1 MLDVFME
8 NSIRVRE
15 ECVEELKNLCRTYLV
30 YQKDYSSIEFVFYTL
45 LSYSD
50 VNDGSIIDMFLRE
63 IGDEELKLQNY
74 LCRYSNLRY
83 CLSLLLTDYYK
94 VSSNM
99 NISEFLDTETR
110 IFDFLVNI
118 ALYGNPDDV
127 DSMDLIKSLCV
138 AALTA

>member
-1 MLDVFME
+1 ME
-8 NSIRVRE
+8 NSITVRE

-30 YQKDYSSIEFVFYTL
+30 YQRDYSSIEFVFYTL
-45 LSYSD
+45 LSYSNM
-50 VNDGSIIDMFLRE
+50 NDGSIIDMLLRE
-63 IGDEELKLQNY
+63 IADEELKLQNY

-83 CLSLLLTDYYK
+83 CLALLLNDYYK

-99 NISEFLDTETR
+99 NTAEFLDTETR

>member
-1 MLDVFME
+1 ME
-8 NSIRVRE
+8 NSLKVRK

-50 VNDGSIIDMFLRE
+50 MNDSSIIDGFLRE

-83 CLSLLLTDYYK
+83 CLALLPNDYYK

-99 NISEFLDTETR
+99 NIAEFLDTETR

>member
-1 MLDVFME
+1 ME
-8 NSIRVRE
+8 NSLKVRK

-30 YQKDYSSIEFVFYTL
+30 YQRDYSSIEFVFYTL
-45 LSYSD
+45 LSYSNM
-50 VNDGSIIDMFLRE
+50 NDSSIIDMFLRE

-83 CLSLLLTDYYK
+83 CLALLLNDYYK

-99 NISEFLDTETR
+99 NISEFLDTESR

-118 ALYGNPDDV
+118 ALSGNPADV
-127 DSMDLIKSLCV
+127 DSMDMITSLCV
-138 AALTA
+138 VALTA

>member
-1 MLDVFME
+1 M
-8 NSIRVRE
+8 RK

-45 LSYSD
+45 LSYSNM
-50 VNDGSIIDMFLRE
+50 NDSSIIDMFLRE

-83 CLSLLLTDYYK
+83 CLALLLNDYYK

-99 NISEFLDTETR
+99 NIAEFLDTESR

-118 ALYGNPDDV
+118 ALSGNPADV
-127 DSMDLIKSLCV
+127 DSMDMIKSLCV
-138 AALTA
+138 VALTA

>member
-1 MLDVFME
+1 ME
-8 NSIRVRE
+8 NSLKVRK

-30 YQKDYSSIEFVFYTL
+30 YQRDYSSIEFVFYTL
-45 LSYSD
+45 LSYSNM
-50 VNDGSIIDMFLRE
+50 NDSSIIDSFLRE

-83 CLSLLLTDYYK
+83 CLALLLIDYYK

-99 NISEFLDTETR
+99 NVAEFLDTESR

-118 ALYGNPDDV
+118 ALSGNPADV
-127 DSMDLIKSLCV
+127 DSMDMIKSLCV

>member
-1 MLDVFME
+1 ME

-30 YQKDYSSIEFVFYTL
+30 YQRDYSSIEFVFYTL
-45 LSYSD
+45 LSYSNM
-50 VNDGSIIDMFLRE
+50 NDSSIIDMFLRE

>member
-1 MLDVFME
+1 ME
-8 NSIRVRE
+8 NSIRLRE

-50 VNDGSIIDMFLRE
+50 MNDSSIIDGFLRE

-83 CLSLLLTDYYK
+83 CLALLLNDNYK

-99 NISEFLDTETR
+99 NVAEFLDTESR

-118 ALYGNPDDV
+118 ALSGNPADV
-127 DSMDLIKSLCV
+127 DSMDMIKSLCV

>member
-1 MLDVFME
+1 ME

-30 YQKDYSSIEFVFYTL
+30 YQRDYSSIEFVFYTL
-45 LSYSD
+45 LSYSNM
-50 VNDGSIIDMFLRE
+50 NDSSIIDMFLRE

-127 DSMDLIKSLCV
+127 GSMDLIKSLCV

>member
-1 MLDVFME
+1 ME
-8 NSIRVRE
+8 KSLKVRK

-30 YQKDYSSIEFVFYTL
+30 YQRDYSSIEFVFYTL
-45 LSYSD
+45 LSYSNM
-50 VNDGSIIDMFLRE
+50 NDSSIIDMFLRE

-83 CLSLLLTDYYK
+83 CLALLLNDYYK

-99 NISEFLDTETR
+99 NIADFLDTETR

-118 ALYGNPDDV
+118 ALYGNPVDV

>member
-1 MLDVFME
+1 ME
-8 NSIRVRE
+8 NSLKVRK

-30 YQKDYSSIEFVFYTL
+30 YQRDYSSIEFVFYTL
-45 LSYSD
+45 LSYSNM
-50 VNDGSIIDMFLRE
+50 NDSSIIDSFLRE

-99 NISEFLDTETR
+99 NIAEFLDTETR

-118 ALYGNPDDV
+118 ALSGNPADV

>member
-1 MLDVFME
+1 ME
-8 NSIRVRE
+8 NSLKVRK

-30 YQKDYSSIEFVFYTL
+30 YQRDYSSIEFVFYTL

-50 VNDGSIIDMFLRE
+50 MNDSSIIDMFLRE

-83 CLSLLLTDYYK
+83 CLALLLNDYYK

>member
-1 MLDVFME
+1 ME
-8 NSIRVRE
+8 NSLKVRK

-30 YQKDYSSIEFVFYTL
+30 YQRDYSSIEFVFYTL
-45 LSYSD
+45 LSYSNM
-50 VNDGSIIDMFLRE
+50 NDSSIIDMFLRE

-83 CLSLLLTDYYK
+83 CLALLLTDYYK
-94 VSSNM
+94 VSASM
-99 NISEFLDTETR
+99 NISEFLDMETK

-118 ALYGNPDDV
+118 ALSSNPSDI
-127 DSMDLIKSLCV
+127 DSMNLIKSLCV

>member
-1 MLDVFME
+1 ME
-8 NSIRVRE
+8 NSIAVRE
-15 ECVEELKNLCRTYLV
+15 ECAEELKNLCRTYLV
-30 YQKDYSSIEFVFYTL
+30 CQKDYSSIEFVFYTL

-50 VNDGSIIDMFLRE
+50 MNDSSIIDMFLRE

-83 CLSLLLTDYYK
+83 CLALLLNDYYK

-99 NISEFLDTETR
+99 NIAEFLDTETR
-110 IFDFLVNI
+110 IFDFLVNL

>member
-1 MLDVFME
+1 ME
-8 NSIRVRE
+8 NSLKVRK

-50 VNDGSIIDMFLRE
+50 MNDSSIIDGFLRE

-83 CLSLLLTDYYK
+83 CLALLLNDYYK

>member
-1 MLDVFME
+1 ME
-8 NSIRVRE
+8 NSLKLRK

-30 YQKDYSSIEFVFYTL
+30 YQRDYSSIEFVFYTL

-50 VNDGSIIDMFLRE
+50 MNDSSIIDGFLRE

-83 CLSLLLTDYYK
+83 CLALLLNDYYK

-99 NISEFLDTETR
+99 NVAEFLDTETR

>member
-1 MLDVFME
+1 ME
-8 NSIRVRE
+8 NSLKVRK

-50 VNDGSIIDMFLRE
+50 MNDSSIIDMFLRE

>member
-1 MLDVFME
+1 MK
-8 NSIRVRE
+8 NSITVRE
-15 ECVEELKNLCRTYLV
+15 ECAEELKNLCRTYLV

-50 VNDGSIIDMFLRE
+50 MNDSSIIDSFLRE

-83 CLSLLLTDYYK
+83 CLALLLTDYYK
-94 VSSNM
+94 VSASM
-99 NISEFLDTETR
+99 NISEFLDTESR

-118 ALYGNPDDV
+118 ALSGNPADV
-127 DSMDLIKSLCV
+127 DSMDMIKSLCV
-138 AALTA
+138 VALTA

>member
-1 MLDVFME
+1 ME
-8 NSIRVRE
+8 NSLKVRK

-30 YQKDYSSIEFVFYTL
+30 YQRDYSSIEFVFYTL
-45 LSYSD
+45 LSYSNM
-50 VNDGSIIDMFLRE
+50 NDSSIIDSFLRE

-83 CLSLLLTDYYK
+83 CLALLLNDYYK

-99 NISEFLDTETR
+99 NVAEFLDTESR

-118 ALYGNPDDV
+118 ALSGNPADV
-127 DSMDLIKSLCV
+127 DSMDMIKSLCV

>member
-1 MLDVFME
+1 ME
-8 NSIRVRE
+8 NSLKVRK

-50 VNDGSIIDMFLRE
+50 MNDSSIIDMFLRE

-83 CLSLLLTDYYK
+83 CLALLLNDYYK

>member
-1 MLDVFME
+1 MK
-8 NSIRVRE
+8 NSLKVRK

-30 YQKDYSSIEFVFYTL
+30 YQRDYSSIEFVFYTL

-50 VNDGSIIDMFLRE
+50 MNDSSIIDSFLRE

-83 CLSLLLTDYYK
+83 CLALLLNDYYK

-99 NISEFLDTETR
+99 NIAEFLDTETR

>member
-1 MLDVFME
+1 ME
-8 NSIRVRE
+8 NSLKVRK

-50 VNDGSIIDMFLRE
+50 MNDSSIIDMFLRE

-83 CLSLLLTDYYK
+83 CLALLLNDYYK

-99 NISEFLDTETR
+99 NIAEFLDTESR

-118 ALYGNPDDV
+118 ALSGNPADV
-127 DSMDLIKSLCV
+127 DSMDMIKSLCV

>member
-1 MLDVFME
+1 ME
-8 NSIRVRE
+8 NSLKVRK

-30 YQKDYSSIEFVFYTL
+30 YQRDYSSIEFVFYTL

-50 VNDGSIIDMFLRE
+50 MNDSSIIDMFLRE

-83 CLSLLLTDYYK
+83 CLALLLNDYYK

-99 NISEFLDTETR
+99 NIAEFLDTETR

>member
-1 MLDVFME
+1 ME
-8 NSIRVRE
+8 NSLKVRK

-30 YQKDYSSIEFVFYTL
+30 YQRDYSSIEFVFYTL
-45 LSYSD
+45 LSYSNM
-50 VNDGSIIDMFLRE
+50 NDSSIIDSFLRE

-83 CLSLLLTDYYK
+83 CLSLLLNDYYK

-99 NISEFLDTETR
+99 NVAEFLDMETK

-118 ALYGNPDDV
+118 ALSSNPSDV
-127 DSMDLIKSLCV
+127 DSMNLIKSLCV

>member
-1 MLDVFME
+1 ME
-8 NSIRVRE
+8 KSLKVRK

-30 YQKDYSSIEFVFYTL
+30 YQRDYSSIECVFYTL
-45 LSYSD
+45 LSYSNM
-50 VNDGSIIDMFLRE
+50 NDSSIIDSFLRE

-83 CLSLLLTDYYK
+83 CLALLLNDYYK

>member
-1 MLDVFME
+1 ME
-8 NSIRVRE
+8 NSLKVRK

-50 VNDGSIIDMFLRE
+50 MNDSSIIDSFLRE

-83 CLSLLLTDYYK
+83 CLALLLNDYYK

-110 IFDFLVNI
+110 IFDFLVNL

>member
-1 MLDVFME
+1 ME
-8 NSIRVRE
+8 NSLKVRK

-30 YQKDYSSIEFVFYTL
+30 YQRDYSSIEFVFYTL

-50 VNDGSIIDMFLRE
+50 MNDSSIIDGFLRE

-83 CLSLLLTDYYK
+83 CLALLLNDYYK

-99 NISEFLDTETR
+99 NIAEFLDTESR

-118 ALYGNPDDV
+118 ALSGNPADV
-127 DSMDLIKSLCV
+127 DSMDMIKSLCV

>member
-1 MLDVFME
+1 ME
-8 NSIRVRE
+8 NSLKVRK

-30 YQKDYSSIEFVFYTL
+30 YQRDYSSIEFVFYTL
-45 LSYSD
+45 LSYSNM
-50 VNDGSIIDMFLRE
+50 NDSSIIDMFLRE

-94 VSSNM
+94 VSASM
-99 NISEFLDTETR
+99 NISEFLDMETK

-118 ALYGNPDDV
+118 ALSGNPADV
-127 DSMDLIKSLCV
+127 DSMDMIKSLCV

>member
-1 MLDVFME
+1 ME
-8 NSIRVRE
+8 NSLKVRK

-30 YQKDYSSIEFVFYTL
+30 YQRDYSSIEFVFYTL
-45 LSYSD
+45 LSYSNM
-50 VNDGSIIDMFLRE
+50 NDSSIIDMFLRE

-83 CLSLLLTDYYK
+83 CLALLLNDYYK

-99 NISEFLDTETR
+99 NVAEFLDTESR

-118 ALYGNPDDV
+118 ALSGNPADV

>member
-1 MLDVFME
+1 ME
-8 NSIRVRE
+8 NSLKVRK

-45 LSYSD
+45 LSYSNM
-50 VNDGSIIDMFLRE
+50 NDSSIIDMFLRE

-83 CLSLLLTDYYK
+83 CLALLLNDYYK

>member
-1 MLDVFME
+1 ME
-8 NSIRVRE
+8 NSLKVRK

-83 CLSLLLTDYYK
+83 CLALLLNDYYK

>member
-1 MLDVFME
+1 ME
-8 NSIRVRE
+8 NSLKVRK

-30 YQKDYSSIEFVFYTL
+30 CQKDYSSIEFVFYTL
-45 LSYSD
+45 LSYSNM
-50 VNDGSIIDMFLRE
+50 NDSSIIDMFLRE

-83 CLSLLLTDYYK
+83 CLALLLNDYYK

>member
-1 MLDVFME
+1 ME
-8 NSIRVRE
+8 NSLKVRK

-50 VNDGSIIDMFLRE
+50 MNDNSIIDMFLRE

-99 NISEFLDTETR
+99 NVAEFLDIETK

-118 ALYGNPDDV
+118 ALSSNPSDV

>member
-1 MLDVFME
+1 ME
-8 NSIRVRE
+8 NSLKVRK

-30 YQKDYSSIEFVFYTL
+30 YQRDYSSIEFVFYTL

-50 VNDGSIIDMFLRE
+50 MNDSSIIDSFLRE

-99 NISEFLDTETR
+99 NIAEFLDTESR

-118 ALYGNPDDV
+118 ALSGNPADV
-127 DSMDLIKSLCV
+127 DSMDMIKSLCV

>member
-1 MLDVFME
+1 ME
-8 NSIRVRE
+8 NSLKVRK

-30 YQKDYSSIEFVFYTL
+30 YQRDYSSIEFVFYTL

-83 CLSLLLTDYYK
+83 CLALLLNDYYK

>member
-1 MLDVFME
+1 ME
-8 NSIRVRE
+8 NSLKVRK

-30 YQKDYSSIEFVFYTL
+30 YQRDYSSIEFVFYTL

-83 CLSLLLTDYYK
+83 CLALLLNDYYK

-99 NISEFLDTETR
+99 NIAEFLDTETR

>member
-1 MLDVFME
+1 ME
-8 NSIRVRE
+8 NSIRLRE

-45 LSYSD
+45 LSYSNM
-50 VNDGSIIDMFLRE
+50 NDSSIIDMFLRE

-83 CLSLLLTDYYK
+83 CLALLLNDYYK

>member
-1 MLDVFME
+1 ME
-8 NSIRVRE
+8 NSLKVRK

-50 VNDGSIIDMFLRE
+50 MNDSSIIDMFLRE

-83 CLSLLLTDYYK
+83 CLALLLNDYYK

-99 NISEFLDTETR
+99 NVAEFLDTESR

-118 ALYGNPDDV
+118 ALSGNPADV
-127 DSMDLIKSLCV
+127 DSMDMIKSLCV

>member
-1 MLDVFME
+1 ME
-8 NSIRVRE
+8 NSLKVRK

-30 YQKDYSSIEFVFYTL
+30 YQRDYSSIEFVFYTL
-45 LSYSD
+45 LSYSNM
-50 VNDGSIIDMFLRE
+50 NDSSIIDMFLRE

-83 CLSLLLTDYYK
+83 CLALLLNDYYK

-99 NISEFLDTETR
+99 NIAEFLDTETR
-110 IFDFLVNI
+110 IFDFLVNL